1 MNDLLHWSWWISWT
15 CHSTQ
20 IELIVYY
27 TLSSCCK
34 VKAALLKFRS
44 CMHLYI
50 MNVYW
55 SPVQLQMGWCR
66 WSWST
71 NIDPLSV
78 ESTGHLPWWA
88 LFLVQQAL
96 RENLEFD
103 TCLVMVSKIFVKI
116 SKGIYSIPR
125 KFANDMCAI
134 DMKWASILVLKNV
147 IPAGTDILYP
157 YVYPSWYPGWT

>member
-1 MNDLLHWSWWISWT
+1 MNDLLHWSWWIIWT

-50 MNVYW
+50 VNVYW

-88 LFLVQQAL
+88 LFLVVQVL
-96 RENLEFD
+96 KENLEFD
-103 TCLVMVSKIFVKI
+103 TCLVLVSKIFVKI
-116 SKGIYSIPR
+116 SKGRGYYGNLQMICVQYEVGINIGIEECDTSWDGYSIP
-125 KFANDMCAI
+125 
-134 DMKWASILVLKNV
+134 VHV
-147 IPAGTDILYP
+147 P
-157 YVYPSWYPGWT
+157 